1 VKTTPRAIKPLSLV
15 FVLWI
20 WAAPALC
27 RAPQTKAPRA
37 EDQLNEGI
45 QLFGKGRL
53 KEAVAAF
60 DRFKQTAPQD
70 PRPYFYSGM
79 ALTEAGELSRAAS
92 ELQEAVSLSPD
103 QPEYRL
109 YQANVFAQLKQKDA
123 ALGALGIF
131 TKQDEAEQLP
141 ASWLL
146 LLAEVYL
153 RLDKIDDSSRILDL
167 CGSRYP
173 NDPRVYF
180 DRGKVYVA
188 LGRLDLALESFR
200 KSIEKS
206 TDNLAA
212 YFELGKLLYQ
222 RNELPAAKEALLEA
236 LKRDRTNPE
245 YLYNLGVVCL
255 ARDEVDEAVE
265 YLKRAEPSAAAFPEI
280 YFALGRAYQKKND
293 RTQGEAYRKK
303 FQDMSVVRR
312 EKEDRDRLADRFI
325 AQGERQLDQG
335 NTAEARAL
343 FEQAVQADPKRWD
356 PHGYLAEMFLSS
368 GDLEHAYLHLVKMEE
383 IDPDSVVGNFLM
395 AKYWYGRKD
404 FERALGYAEKVESSR
419 PGNSELRNLL
429 GNIYVGLG
437 QNERALQE
445 YEAAVHL
452 APDRADF
459 RENLRRAE
467 TARPQLNQ
475 DSLK

>member
-1 VKTTPRAIKPLSLV
+1 MSLVRTRQTSCRWIGARESCAHTDGTAKPLLSAKRTSNHSIFAPGGLVAIRPYRTRGTLSGSFWQGAQRFSHLSDSNLPLKTTPRTIKPLSLV
-15 FVLWI
+15 FVSFV

-27 RAPQTKAPRA
+27 RAPQTKAPPA
-37 EDQLNEGI
+37 DDQLNEGI
-45 QLFGKGRL
+45 QLFEKGRL

-79 ALTEAGELSRAAS
+79 ALTEARELSRAAS
-92 ELQEAVSLSPD
+92 ELQEAVRLSPD

-153 RLDKIDDSSRILDL
+153 RLDKIDDSLRILDL
-167 CGSRYP
+167 CGPRYP

-222 RNELPAAKEALLEA
+222 RNELA
-236 LKRDRTNPE
+236 
-245 YLYNLGVVCL
+245 
-255 ARDEVDEAVE
+255 
-265 YLKRAEPSAAAFPEI
+265 
-280 YFALGRAYQKKND
+280 
-293 RTQGEAYRKK
+293 
-303 FQDMSVVRR
+303 
-312 EKEDRDRLADRFI
+312 
-325 AQGERQLDQG
+325 
-335 NTAEARAL
+335 AEARAL
-343 FEQAVQADPKRWD
+343 SEQAVQADPKRWD

-368 GDLEHAYLHLVKMEE
+368 GDFEHAYPHLVKMEE

-404 FERALGYAEKVESSR
+404 FGRALAYAEKVESSR

-437 QNERALQE
+437 QKERASQE

-459 RENLRRAE
+459 RENLRRGY
-467 TARPQLNQ
+467 TARAQNNQ
-475 DSLK
+475 DLYDEKSSGGASICCLD